1 MNNLNRIYPWEMEH
15 VFNSSKAFFILFSLT
30 HSIRYCFEKLSLKKQ
45 QQTNNPTLNGYLVK
59 S

>member
-1 MNNLNRIYPWEMEH
+1 MEH

>member
-1 MNNLNRIYPWEMEH
+1 MEH

-30 HSIRYCFEKLSLKKQ
+30 HSIRYYFEKLSLKKQ
-45 QQTNNPTLNGYLVK
+45 QQINNPTLNGYLVK